1 MSTKAP
7 KELIGELERIGA
19 DLRRFTKCANSTKNM
34 LVSTVS
40 ALSKIHKLAEEMR
53 KNIWHGRVKE
63 KDVQH
68 EEELGDIC
76 ALIDKTI
83 VELNKECKVLEEN
96 LIK

>member
-19 DLRRFTKCANSTKNM
+19 DLRRFTKCANATKNM

-40 ALSKIHKLAEEMR
+40 ALSKIHKLADEIR
-53 KNIWHGRVKE
+53 KDFWDAETDKGKE
-63 KDVQH
+63 IMTRAVGIVS
-68 EEELGDIC
+68 LV
-76 ALIDKTI
+76 DKTI
-83 VELNKECKVLEEN
+83 VGLNKECKVLEEY

>member
-19 DLRRFTKCANSTKNM
+19 DLRRFTKCANATKNM

-40 ALSKIHKLAEEMR
+40 ALSKIHKLADEIR
-53 KNIWHGRVKE
+53 KDFWDAETDKGKE
-63 KDVQH
+63 IMTRAVGIVS
-68 EEELGDIC
+68 LV
-76 ALIDKTI
+76 DKTV
-83 VELNKECKVLEEN
+83 VELNKECKVLEKN

>member
-19 DLRRFTKCANSTKNM
+19 DLRRFTKCADATKNM

-40 ALSKIHKLAEEMR
+40 ALSEIHKLAEEMR
-53 KNIWHGRVKE
+53 KDFWDNDADI
-63 KDVQH
+63 DTYSN
-68 EEELGDIC
+68 DIC
-76 ALIDKTI
+76 SLIDKAI